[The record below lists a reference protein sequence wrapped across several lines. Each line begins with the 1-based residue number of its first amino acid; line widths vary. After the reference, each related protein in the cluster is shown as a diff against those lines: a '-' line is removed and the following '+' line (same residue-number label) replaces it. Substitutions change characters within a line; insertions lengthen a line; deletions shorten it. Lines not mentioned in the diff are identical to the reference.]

1 MEERQ
6 LQFRVGLFV
15 ALAMLVLGILIFLHS
30 EGYQRKYTVYV
41 KTLSAPGVVVNT
53 PVRKNG
59 ILIGRV
65 KSVKTADDEVIVAMG
80 IHYDEPIYAHE
91 ICSIGTDSFLGDSA
105 IEIIPVAADERG
117 EPLRDGEM
125 LTRVNVKRNPLDI
138 VDVAI
143 NLEERVSETLSA
155 VKRAGD
161 SIRDAGDG
169 VRQLTDQVSS
179 AIGQDDSDFRQMFA
193 ELRKVS
199 ERAQVALDNFNRL
212 FDGINEI
219 VGDPEMKR
227 RLNETVNKLP
237 EIFEEVRITVVETR
251 ETINS
256 FRDVTGSANTNLK
269 NLEPF
274 TESLRENGPEILSQI
289 RESLARTDDLM
300 RKLGGL
306 SEKFGNDELGEG
318 TLGKL
323 LNDPS
328 LYDNVNATA
337 VHLRRLSVQLEPLLN
352 DLRIFADSIA
362 RDPSQLG
369 VRGAMSGRPAG
380 TGYKGNLPGRDPSS
394 PR

>member
-6 LQFRVGLFV
+6 LQFRVG
-15 ALAMLVLGILIFLHS
+15 
-30 EGYQRKYTVYV
+30 
-41 KTLSAPGVVVNT
+41 APGVVVNT

-65 KSVKTADDEVIVAMG
+65 KSVKTADDEVVIAMG
-80 IHYDEPIYAHE
+80 IHFDEPIYAME

-117 EPLRDGEM
+117 DPLRDGGM

-143 NLEERVSETLSA
+143 NLEEKVSETLSA
-155 VKRAGD
+155 VRRAGD
-161 SIRDAGDG
+161 SIREAGDG

-179 AIGQDDSDFRQMFA
+179 AIGQDDSDFKQMFV

-199 ERAQVALDNFNRL
+199 ERAQMALDNFNRL
-212 FDGINEI
+212 FDGINEV
-219 VGDPEMKR
+219 VGDPELRR

-237 EIFEEVRITVVETR
+237 EIFEEVRTTIVETR
-251 ETINS
+251 ATINS
-256 FRDVTGSANTNLK
+256 FRDITGSANANLK

-274 TESLRENGPEILSQI
+274 TESLRDNGPEILSQI

-300 RKLGGL
+300 KKLGGL
-306 SEKFGNDELGEG
+306 SERIGDVEGGEG

-337 VHLRRLSVQLEPLLN
+337 ANLRRLSVQLEPLLN

-369 VRGAMSGRPAG
+369 VRGAMSGRPMG
-380 TGYKGNLPGRDPSS
+380 TGYKGNLTGRDQSL